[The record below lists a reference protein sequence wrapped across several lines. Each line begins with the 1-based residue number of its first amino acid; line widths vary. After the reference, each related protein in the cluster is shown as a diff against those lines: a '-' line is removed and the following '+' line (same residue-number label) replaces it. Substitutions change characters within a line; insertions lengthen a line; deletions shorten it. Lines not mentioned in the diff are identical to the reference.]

1 MATTPL
7 TSFTEIRTEWESL
20 LSISPVNSLFLTPY
34 WQEVWWESFGATK
47 GMAGFYVRSAEGVTA
62 IAPLAKQGD
71 TLSFVGNQDT
81 FDYNDFMV
89 SPGTEDEFY
98 HSLLHTIE
106 EQSCNSLELY
116 SLVESSPTLTYL
128 PEAAR
133 SHGFKVHVEKED
145 VTSGIELPAT
155 WDEYLAVLN
164 KKDRHE
170 LRRKLRRLES
180 ETKWKFYAITEP
192 EQVTARLGEFISLM
206 KMSSLDKD
214 GYMTPER
221 ERFFYQMAE
230 RMAQQ
235 GLLKLYFL
243 DIDDRPVATSLCF
256 DYASSRLLYN
266 SGYNLEFSYYS
277 VGLLLNALCIKD
289 AIEQGLGYFDFLRGP
304 EPYKQH
310 LGGQQRNLYQMVVTR
325 S

>member
-1 MATTPL
+1 MVTTPL
-7 TSFTEIRTEWESL
+7 TSFGEIRTEWESL
-20 LSISPVNSLFLTPY
+20 LSVSPVNSLFLTPQ
-34 WQEVWWESFGATK
+34 WQEVWWESFGACK
-47 GMAGFYVRSAEGVTA
+47 GMAGFYLRTPEGVTA

-89 SPGTEDEFY
+89 RPGTENDFY
-98 HSLLHTIE
+98 HSLLHAIE
-106 EQSCNSLELY
+106 EQSCTSLKLY
-116 SLVESSPTLTYL
+116 SLLESSPTLTYL

-133 SHGFKVHVEKED
+133 SHGFKVEVEKED
-145 VTSGIELPAT
+145 VTSGIELPGT

-180 ETKWKFYAITEP
+180 STQWSFYGITEP
-192 EQVTARLGEFISLM
+192 EEVTEKLGKFISLM
-206 KMSSLDKD
+206 KQSSPDKED
-214 GYMTPER
+214 YMTPER
-221 ERFFYQMAE
+221 ERFFYRIAD

-235 GLLKLYFL
+235 GLLKLFFM
-243 DIDDRPVATSLCF
+243 DIDGQPVTTSMCF

-266 SGYNLEFSYYS
+266 SGYNPDFSYYS
-277 VGLLLNALCIKD
+277 VGLLLNALCLKD
-289 AIEQGLGYFDFLRGP
+289 AIDQGMGYFDFLRGP
-304 EPYKQH
+304 EPYKLH